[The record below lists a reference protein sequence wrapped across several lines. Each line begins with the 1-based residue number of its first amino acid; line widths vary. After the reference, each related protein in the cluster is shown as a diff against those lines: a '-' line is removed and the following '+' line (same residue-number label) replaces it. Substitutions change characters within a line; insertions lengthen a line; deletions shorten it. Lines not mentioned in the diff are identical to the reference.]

1 MKNLLAVVI
10 GIICI
15 GAFFLVVGNNLEGD
29 VFDEKEATEESAV
42 ARVAD
47 MTESFHGIDINGPFE
62 VRLIQSDHSGMEIQA
77 SDKDAQRINSEIKNG
92 ILKVWME
99 KKFRSSD
106 DIKLIITS
114 EMFDKIGVHGA
125 VELESQ
131 GSLQAEKL
139 EMNVSGACEVELGL
153 EVGHFDADISG
164 AGDLELEGSA
174 SSVDISISGAGN
186 IDAEELNADRV
197 EISISGA
204 GHAEVHANEELD
216 VSISGVGSVSY
227 SGDPSNINK
236 RISGMGSL
244 SKN

>member
-1 MKNLLAVVI
+1 MKNLLAIVI

-15 GAFFLVVGNNLEGD
+15 GAFFLVVGNNLQGD
-29 VFDEKEATEESAV
+29 VFDEKEVTEESAV

-62 VRLIQSDHSGMEIQA
+62 VQLIQSDQSGMEIQA
-77 SDKDAQRINSEIKNG
+77 SDKDAQRINSEINNG

-114 EMFDKIGVHGA
+114 EMFDEIGVHGA
-125 VELESQ
+125 VELESE

-139 EMNVSGACEVELGL
+139 DMNVSGACEVELAL

-164 AGDLELEGSA
+164 AGDLELKGSA

-186 IDAEELNADRV
+186 IEAENLNADRV

-204 GHAEVHANEELD
+204 GHAEVHANKELD

>member
-1 MKNLLAVVI
+1 MKNLLAIVI

-15 GAFFLVVGNNLEGD
+15 GAFFLVVGNNLQGD
-29 VFDEKEATEESAV
+29 TSEENEVTEESAV

-47 MTESFHGIDINGPFE
+47 MTESFHGININGPFE
-62 VRLIQSDHSGMEIQA
+62 VELIQSDQSGMEIQA
-77 SDKDAQRINSEIKNG
+77 SDKDAQRINSEINNG

-114 EMFDKIGVHGA
+114 AMFDQIDVHGA
-125 VELESQ
+125 VELESK
-131 GSLQAEKL
+131 GTLQSEKL
-139 EMNVSGACEVELGL
+139 DMEVSGACEVELTM
-153 EVGHFDADISG
+153 EVGRFDADISG
-164 AGDLELEGSA
+164 AGDLDLEGNA
-174 SSVDISISGAGN
+174 KNVDISISGAGN
-186 IDAEELNADRV
+186 IEAENLNADRV